1 MKYKDKRLKNKLKQ
15 VLKNAERNSC
25 KMLMG
30 PIKRAIKVNKT
41 LKLRPKTRL
50 VLLKKRQEEDQN
62 QLLKLLNLK
71 NPRANRLRSRLR
83 SRLMP
88 RLKLKVKPEKMI
100 NLKVK

>member
-1 MKYKDKRLKNKLKQ
+1 MKYKEKKLKNKLKQ
-15 VLKNAERNSC
+15 VFKNAERNSC

-30 PIKRAIKVNKT
+30 PIKRAIRVKLNKT

-71 NPRANRLRSRLR
+71 NLRVNRLR

-88 RLKLKVKPEKMI
+88 RLRLKVRPEMI

>member
-1 MKYKDKRLKNKLKQ
+1 
-15 VLKNAERNSC
+15 
-25 KMLMG
+25 MG
-30 PIKRAIKVNKT
+30 PIKRAIRVKLNKT

-71 NPRANRLRSRLR
+71 NLRANRLRPRLR
-83 SRLMP
+83 
-88 RLKLKVKPEKMI
+88 LKVRPEKMI

>member
-30 PIKRAIKVNKT
+30 PIKRAIKAKLNKT

-71 NPRANRLRSRLR
+71 NPRANRLRSRL
-83 SRLMP
+83 MP